1 MSLPC
6 LCSTR
11 LDFLYQRVYICQRG
25 PWVNV
30 ARANDK
36 SAMHRCRGGDATT
49 TRTYACQ
56 YFTIQLVQ
64 EGRGLVVRS
73 ATKRGRYVAKTAD
86 REDDGSHEF
95 QARRGL
101 YSLSQM
107 ADVPV
112 VAADAGAHA
121 LRADLLEDGPD
132 LHAS

>member
-11 LDFLYQRVYICQRG
+11 LDFLYQRIYICQRG

-36 SAMHRCRGGDATT
+36 SPMHRGRGGDATT
-49 TRTYACQ
+49 TRAYARQ

-64 EGRGLVVRS
+64 DGYCLIVRS
-73 ATKRGRYVAKTAD
+73 TAKRRGHVAKTAD

-107 ADVPV
+107 AGVPV

-132 LHAS
+132 LHAA